1 MLDDEESDNFAD
13 FDDDEEA
20 LGVTDEQRAMLAS
33 FVTVRRDQGGYDTV

>member
-20 LGVTDEQRAMLAS
+20 LGVTDGPCSPRS
-33 FVTVRRDQGGYDTV
+33 